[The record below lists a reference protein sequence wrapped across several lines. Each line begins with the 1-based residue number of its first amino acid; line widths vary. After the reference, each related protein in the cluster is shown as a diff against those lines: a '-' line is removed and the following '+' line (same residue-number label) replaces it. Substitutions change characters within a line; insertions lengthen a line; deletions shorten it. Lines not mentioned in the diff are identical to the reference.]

1 MSMKKSIFALI
12 FAAFTSMFALTSCE
26 KEQEP
31 ADLLVGHW
39 MLSSINMTTNGMSM
53 DIDPAQLGIW
63 CEFSFSSDGNFTCDM
78 YEDENGTTGETLV
91 GTYDLLASDQKSV
104 LNLYMEGEVTAL
116 TLLQLDSNSLI
127 LTGVTSEDGVDVET
141 TLSFRRGRMHML
153 E

>member
-1 MSMKKSIFALI
+1 MKKSIFTLI
-12 FAAFTSMFALTSCE
+12 LAAFTSMFALTSCE

-31 ADLLVGHW
+31 ADLILGHW
-39 MLSSINMTTNGMSM
+39 MLSSLNVSSEGVSM
-53 DIDPAQLGIW
+53 DLDPAQLGFW
-63 CEFSFSSDGNFTCDM
+63 CEFSFSSDGGFHCNI

-91 GTYDLLASDQKSV
+91 GTYDLLASDQKSI

-116 TLLQLDSNSLI
+116 TLLQLDSDL
-127 LTGVTSEDGVDVET
+127 LTLRSVTNEDGANVVT

>member
-1 MSMKKSIFALI
+1 MSMKKSIFTLIIAAL
-12 FAAFTSMFALTSCE
+12 ASMFALTSCD

-53 DIDPAQLGIW
+53 DLDPAQLGFW
-63 CEFSFSSDGNFTCDM
+63 CEFSFSSDGGFTCNM

-116 TLLQLDSNSLI
+116 EVLHLDSDSLT
-127 LTGVTSEDGVDVET
+127 LRSVTNEDGTNAVT
-141 TLSFRRGRMHML
+141 TLSFIRGRMHML

>member
-1 MSMKKSIFALI
+1 MKKSIFALVL
-12 FAAFTSMFALTSCE
+12 AAFTSMFALTSCD

-63 CEFSFSSDGNFTCDM
+63 CEFRFSSDGDFTCNM

-91 GTYDLLASDQKSV
+91 GTYDLLTSDQKSV

-116 TLLQLDSNSLI
+116 TLLQLDSNSLM
-127 LTGVTSEDGVDVET
+127 LTGVASEDGVDVET

>member
-1 MSMKKSIFALI
+1 MSMKKSIFTLI
-12 FAAFTSMFALTSCE
+12 LAAFTSMFALTSCE

-31 ADLLVGHW
+31 ADLILGHW
-39 MLSSINMTTNGMSM
+39 MLSSLNVSSEGVSM
-53 DIDPAQLGIW
+53 DIDPAQLGFW
-63 CEFSFSSDGNFTCDM
+63 CEFSFSSDGGFTCNM

-116 TLLQLDSNSLI
+116 TLLHLDSNSLM
-127 LTGVTSEDGVDVET
+127 LTGVSSEDGVDVET
-141 TLSFRRGRMHML
+141 TLSFKRGRMHML

>member
-1 MSMKKSIFALI
+1 MKKSIFALI
-12 FAAFTSMFALTSCE
+12 LAAFTSMFALTSCD

-63 CEFSFSSDGNFTCDM
+63 CEFCFSSDGNFTCNM

-116 TLLQLDSNSLI
+116 TLLQLDSNSLM

-153 E
+153 M

>member
-1 MSMKKSIFALI
+1 MKKTIFALI
-12 FAAFTSMFALTSCE
+12 LAAFTSMFALTSCD

-53 DIDPAQLGIW
+53 DLDPAQLGIW
-63 CEFSFSSDGNFTCDM
+63 CEFRFSSDGDFTCNM

-116 TLLQLDSNSLI
+116 EVLHLDSDSLT
-127 LTGVTSEDGVDVET
+127 LRSVTNEDGTNAVT
-141 TLSFRRGRMHML
+141 TLSFIRGRMHML